1 MGVKYYTCNSSV
13 SSFDF
18 NRHKL
23 FNEIVIMKYIV
34 FEYNLKSNTFGKV
47 VKKGL
52 TKEKAKSLVA
62 ELGVGYSYGETN
74 RMLADFN
81 LR

>member
-1 MGVKYYTCNSSV
+1 MGVEFYNSNSCA

-18 NRHKL
+18 NWDKTI
-23 FNEIVIMKYIV
+23 NEIVMKYIV

-47 VKKGL
+47 IKKGL

>member
-1 MGVKYYTCNSSV
+1 VGVKSYTCNNSV

-18 NRHKL
+18 DRYKL
-23 FNEIVIMKYIV
+23 FNEIVMTYIV

-52 TKEKAKSLVA
+52 TKEKAKSLVT

-74 RMLADFN
+74 RMLEDFK
-81 LR
+81 LK

>member
-1 MGVKYYTCNSSV
+1 MT
-13 SSFDF
+13 
-18 NRHKL
+18 
-23 FNEIVIMKYIV
+23 YIV

-47 VKKGL
+47 IKWGL

-74 RMLADFN
+74 RMLEDFK
-81 LR
+81 LK

>member
-1 MGVKYYTCNSSV
+1 
-13 SSFDF
+13 
-18 NRHKL
+18 
-23 FNEIVIMKYIV
+23 MKYIV

-52 TKEKAKSLVA
+52 TKEKAKSLA
-62 ELGVGYSYGETN
+62 LELGVGYSYGETN

>member
-1 MGVKYYTCNSSV
+1 MT
-13 SSFDF
+13 
-18 NRHKL
+18 
-23 FNEIVIMKYIV
+23 YIV

-52 TKEKAKSLVA
+52 TKEKAKSLVT

-74 RMLADFN
+74 RMLEDFK
-81 LR
+81 LK